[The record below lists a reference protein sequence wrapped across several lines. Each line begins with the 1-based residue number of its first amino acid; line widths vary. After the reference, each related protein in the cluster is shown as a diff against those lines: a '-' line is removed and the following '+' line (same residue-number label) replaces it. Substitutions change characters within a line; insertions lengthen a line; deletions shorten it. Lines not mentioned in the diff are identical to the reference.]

1 MMVARPRETPPNKRW
16 PASTSSPVSNR
27 SDCGWAGAGACARA
41 GTPASAS
48 RKTRI
53 RRTDRIAGSPLCD
66 RLNRPDT
73 GHTLVSTLQPRR
85 PPVPGSEHS
94 DTRMVAFPLHSL
106 PPAANWRP
114 AGPVN
119 PRIAAPSSTTMTPAR
134 QQRKSATAA
143 ARHARWPVWVGWALW
158 SAALAALLL
167 ALASQPVR
175 AAMTERIV
183 TDPPRGLAMNGI
195 DPVTYFTDAA
205 PLFGRPDQ
213 EGRYGGVFWRFR
225 NEGNKAAFM
234 ADPEVYMPR
243 YGGYDPV
250 ALGRGLAVA
259 GN

>member
-1 MMVARPRETPPNKRW
+1 
-16 PASTSSPVSNR
+16 
-27 SDCGWAGAGACARA
+27 
-41 GTPASAS
+41 
-48 RKTRI
+48 
-53 RRTDRIAGSPLCD
+53 
-66 RLNRPDT
+66 
-73 GHTLVSTLQPRR
+73 
-85 PPVPGSEHS
+85 
-94 DTRMVAFPLHSL
+94 
-106 PPAANWRP
+106 
-114 AGPVN
+114 
-119 PRIAAPSSTTMTPAR
+119 MTPAR

-143 ARHARWPVWVGWALW
+143 ARHARWPVWVGWTLW

-183 TDPPRGLAMNGI
+183 TDPHSGLAMNGI
-195 DPVTYFTDAA
+195 DPVAYFTDAT

-259 GN
+259 GNPLVWAMVGGRLYFFYNEAARERFIADPDEAILHAENRWPMVVSRLLQ